1 MQQQIMITE
10 LNQPSTKALKAF
22 NQYVFNAI
30 QQQYN
35 SQKQKEVE
43 VKAHN

>member
-1 MQQQIMITE
+1 MQNQIIITE
-10 LNQPSTKALKAF
+10 VNKPSFKALKAF

-35 SQKQKEVE
+35 SQEQEAE
-43 VKAHN
+43 VKAHE